1 MAVPEI
7 RNYKLSEFFAS
18 TYRVPRYQR
27 NYTWGDVEIGL
38 FMDDITT
45 FALSNDEYYLLG
57 EAIAAS
63 LPNSDFDYEL
73 IDGQQRA
80 TTLMVLFAVLHK
92 RLEAVQA
99 SAHQMMETTNALYQS
114 DEGLRVS
121 MSGNASE
128 SVVAYLNGTPIEDL
142 PKDTRSKENLVTA
155 FEVIENKLDEAIP
168 DADKETLINFSR
180 RIIGKVYLG
189 RLTLESVDQATD
201 FFERV
206 NNRGSQL
213 TNADL
218 LKNRL
223 LQNIAS
229 ESDYQ
234 WAAETWSE
242 AERNLMNK
250 GKLGSI
256 EYLLRQLR
264 QAALRVKVQEGE
276 LYIKTKELVSSE
288 DGCLKLVDLISSKHK
303 ALANLLQSK
312 TPTSEADAPAQE
324 TSFFNFTQGIGV
336 KLAGSH
342 LSQSQ
347 FAHLSKR
354 LTARSILSL
363 LAAERSQSFEKL
375 VPIWSNEISKLT
387 VESSTDDIDAA
398 LAFET
403 RAIQEL
409 FDVAEQRHFALR
421 YDGTPGQLKRIRYTL
436 AKDNFVVNQK
446 APTINFTMTDF
457 LTTSKHS
464 KKNSLPGFDIDHI
477 FPKSADSAGEYT
489 HKIGNLT
496 LLHSTDNSSA
506 GASEPVD
513 KQTVYS
519 HSKAVLTLALT
530 QKVELPT
537 AVEASIAPYRVAS
550 IDNGENWTAEE
561 YEARSR
567 MYWEIVS
574 ASLAQDLGV
583 DIKLKFN

>member
-27 NYTWGDVEIGL
+27 NYTWGEEEISL
-38 FMDDITT
+38 FMDDITS

-57 EAIAAS
+57 EAIAAT
-63 LPNSDFDYEL
+63 LPNSDYDYEL

-92 RLEAVQA
+92 KLEGLQA
-99 SAHQMMETTNALYQS
+99 SALQMMETTNALYQG
-114 DEGLRVS
+114 EKGIRVS
-121 MSGNASE
+121 MSGQASE
-128 SVVAYLNGTPIEDL
+128 AVVAYLNGTPIEEI
-142 PKDTRSKENLVTA
+142 PRDTRSKENVVAA
-155 FEVIENKLDEAIP
+155 FEIILKKIEEALP
-168 DADKETLINFSR
+168 DADKDKLINFANR
-180 RIIGKVYLG
+180 VIGKVYLG

-256 EYLLRQLR
+256 EFLLRQLR

-276 LYIKTKELVSSE
+276 LYTKTKELVSSE

-303 ALANLLQSK
+303 ALANLLSGK
-312 TPTSEADAPAQE
+312 TPENNEDEPAQE
-324 TSFFNFTQGIGV
+324 TTFFNFTQGIGV
-336 KLAGSH
+336 KLAGSNLSEEQFSH
-342 LSQSQ
+342 LSR
-347 FAHLSKR
+347 R

-363 LAAERSQSFEKL
+363 LAAERSQSFEKM

-387 VESSTDDIDAA
+387 TESSFEDIDNA
-398 LAFET
+398 LGFDSL
-403 RAIQEL
+403 AIKEL
-409 FDVAEQRHFALR
+409 LDVAEQRHFSLR
-421 YDGTPGQLKRIRYTL
+421 YDGTPGQVKRIRYTL
-436 AKDNFVVNQK
+436 AKDNFLVNQK
-446 APTINFTMTDF
+446 AATINFAMRDF

-477 FPKSADSAGEYT
+477 FPKSSDSAGEYV

-496 LLHSTDNSSA
+496 LLHSTDNASA
-506 GASEPVD
+506 GASEPID
-513 KQTVYS
+513 KMTVYS
-519 HSKAVLTLALT
+519 FSKAVLTLALT
-530 QKVELPT
+530 RKNDLPSKVEV
-537 AVEASIAPYRVAS
+537 AIAPYRVAS
-550 IDNGENWTAEE
+550 IDDGAIWTEAD
-561 YEARSR
+561 YEARAK
-567 MYWEIVS
+567 MYWDIIS
-574 ASLAQDLGV
+574 RSLIEDLGV
-583 DIKLKFN
+583 NIEAK

>member
-38 FMDDITT
+38 FMDDITS

-57 EAIAAS
+57 EAIAAT
-63 LPNSDFDYEL
+63 LPNSDYDYEL

-92 RLEAVQA
+92 KLEDLKA
-99 SAHQMMETTNALYQS
+99 SALQMMETTNALYQG
-114 DEGLRVS
+114 DRGIRVA

-128 SVVAYLNGTPIEDL
+128 SVVAYLNGVALEDL
-142 PKDTRSKENLVTA
+142 PQDTRSKENVVAA
-155 FEVIENKLDEAIP
+155 FEIILNKLDEALP
-168 DADKETLINFSR
+168 DADKEALINFSNR
-180 RIIGKVYLG
+180 VIGKVYLG
-189 RLTLESVDQATD
+189 RLTLESVEQATD

-256 EYLLRQLR
+256 EFLLRQVR
-264 QAALRVKVQEGE
+264 QAALRIKVQEGE
-276 LYIKTKELVSSE
+276 LYAKTKELVSSE
-288 DGCLKLVDLISSKHK
+288 DGCLKLVDLISTKHK
-303 ALANLLQSK
+303 ALANLLLAKS
-312 TPTSEADAPAQE
+312 PANEEDAPAQE
-324 TSFFNFTQGIGV
+324 TSYFNFTQGIGV
-336 KLAGSH
+336 KLAASH
-342 LSQSQ
+342 LTNFQ

-387 VESSTDDIDAA
+387 TESSLEEIDAA
-398 LAFET
+398 LGFES
-403 RAIQEL
+403 RAIKEL
-409 FDVAEQRHFALR
+409 LDVAEQRHFALR
-421 YDGTPGQLKRIRYTL
+421 YDGTPGQVKRIRYTL
-436 AKDNFVVNQK
+436 AKDNYLVNQK
-446 APTINFTMTDF
+446 APTINFSMRDF

-477 FPKSADSAGEYT
+477 FPKSGDSSGEYV

-506 GASEPVD
+506 GASDPVD
-513 KQTVYS
+513 KATVYA

-530 QKVELPT
+530 SKIPVPT
-537 AVEASIAPYRVAS
+537 AVEAAISTYRVAS
-550 IDNGENWTAEE
+550 IDDGSPWTEVE

-567 MYWEIVS
+567 MYWQIICE
-574 ASLAQDLGV
+574 SLTEDLGV
-583 DIKLKFN
+583 HIEVK

>member
-27 NYTWGDVEIGL
+27 NYTWGDSEIGL
-38 FMDDITT
+38 FMDDITS

-57 EAIAAS
+57 EAIAAT
-63 LPNSDFDYEL
+63 LPHSDYDYEL

-92 RLEAVQA
+92 KLEDLGA
-99 SAHQMMETTNALYQS
+99 SALQMMETTNALYQG
-114 DEGLRVS
+114 EKGIRVS

-128 SVVAYLNGTPIEDL
+128 AVVAYLNGTPLEHL
-142 PKDTRSKENLVTA
+142 VRDTRSKENVVAA
-155 FEVIENKLDEAIP
+155 FEVIINRLDEALP
-168 DADKETLINFSR
+168 EADKETLINFSNR
-180 RIIGKVYLG
+180 VIGKVYLG
-189 RLTLESVDQATD
+189 RLTLESVEQATD

-256 EYLLRQLR
+256 EFLLRQLR
-264 QAALRVKVQEGE
+264 QASLRVKVQEGE
-276 LYIKTKELVSSE
+276 LYAKTKELVSSE

-303 ALANLLQSK
+303 ALANLLLSK
-312 TPTSEADAPAQE
+312 SPSNDEDAPAQE
-324 TSFFNFTQGIGV
+324 TSFFNFTQGLGV
-336 KLAGSH
+336 KLAASH
-342 LSQSQ
+342 LSPAQ

-387 VESSTDDIDAA
+387 GESEFEEIDKA
-398 LAFET
+398 LAFEP
-403 RAIQEL
+403 RDIKEL
-409 FDVAEQRHFALR
+409 LDVAEQRHFALR
-421 YDGTPGQLKRIRYTL
+421 YDGTPGQVKRIRYTL
-436 AKDNFVVNQK
+436 AKDNFLVNQR
-446 APTINFTMTDF
+446 AATINFSMKDF

-477 FPKSADSAGEYT
+477 FPKSSEAAGEYV

-496 LLHSTDNSSA
+496 LLHSTDNASA

-513 KQTVYS
+513 KSTIYS
-519 HSKAVLTLALT
+519 YSKAVLTLALT
-530 QKVELPT
+530 RKIELPPKVES
-537 AVEASIAPYRVAS
+537 AIAPYRVAS
-550 IDNGENWTAEE
+550 IDNGELWTEKE
-561 YEARSR
+561 YEARSL
-567 MYWEIVS
+567 MYWQIIHD
-574 ASLAQDLGV
+574 SLVDDLGV
-583 DIKLKFN
+583 DINLS

>member
-1 MAVPEI
+1 VAVPEI

-27 NYTWGDVEIGL
+27 NYTWGEEEISL
-38 FMDDITT
+38 FMDDITS

-57 EAIAAS
+57 EAIAAT
-63 LPNSDFDYEL
+63 LPNSDYDYEL

-92 RLEAVQA
+92 KLEGLQA
-99 SAHQMMETTNALYQS
+99 SALQMMETTNALYQG
-114 DEGLRVS
+114 EKGIRVS
-121 MSGNASE
+121 MSGQASE
-128 SVVAYLNGTPIEDL
+128 AVVAYLNGTPIEEI
-142 PKDTRSKENLVTA
+142 PRDTRSKENVVAA
-155 FEVIENKLDEAIP
+155 FEIILKKIEEALP
-168 DADKETLINFSR
+168 DADKDKLINFANR
-180 RIIGKVYLG
+180 VIGKVYLG

-256 EYLLRQLR
+256 EFLLRQLR

-276 LYIKTKELVSSE
+276 LYTKTKELVSSE

-303 ALANLLQSK
+303 ALANLLSGK
-312 TPTSEADAPAQE
+312 TPENNEDEPAQE
-324 TSFFNFTQGIGV
+324 TTFFNFTQGIGV
-336 KLAGSH
+336 KLAGSNLSEEQFSH
-342 LSQSQ
+342 LSR
-347 FAHLSKR
+347 R

-363 LAAERSQSFEKL
+363 LAAERSQSFEKM

-387 VESSTDDIDAA
+387 TESSFEDIDNA
-398 LAFET
+398 LGFDSL
-403 RAIQEL
+403 AIKEL
-409 FDVAEQRHFALR
+409 LDVAEQRHFSLR
-421 YDGTPGQLKRIRYTL
+421 YDGTPGQVKRIRYTL
-436 AKDNFVVNQK
+436 AKDNFLVNQK
-446 APTINFTMTDF
+446 AATINFAMRDF

-477 FPKSADSAGEYT
+477 FPKSSDSAGEYV

-496 LLHSTDNSSA
+496 LLHSTDNASA
-506 GASEPVD
+506 GASEPID
-513 KQTVYS
+513 KMTVYS
-519 HSKAVLTLALT
+519 FSKAVLTLALT
-530 QKVELPT
+530 RKNDLPSKVEV
-537 AVEASIAPYRVAS
+537 AIAPYRVAS
-550 IDNGENWTAEE
+550 IDDGAIWTEAD
-561 YEARSR
+561 YEARAK
-567 MYWEIVS
+567 MYWDIIS
-574 ASLAQDLGV
+574 RSLIEDLGV
-583 DIKLKFN
+583 NIEAK

>member
-7 RNYKLSEFFAS
+7 RNYKLSEFFSS

-27 NYTWGDVEIGL
+27 NYTWGENEIGL
-38 FMDDITT
+38 FMDDLVE
-45 FALSNDEYYLLG
+45 FGQSNDEYYLLG
-57 EAIAAS
+57 EAIAAN
-63 LPNSDFDYEL
+63 LPNSDYDYEL

-92 RLEAVQA
+92 KLENSKA
-99 SAHQMMETTNALYQS
+99 SALEMIETTNALYQS
-114 DEGLRVS
+114 DGALRVS

-128 SVVAYLNGTPIEDL
+128 SVLAYLEGTKLEDL
-142 PKDTRSKENLVTA
+142 EKDTRSKENVVTA
-155 FEVIENKLDEAIP
+155 FEVISKYLEDSFPEAN
-168 DADKETLINFSR
+168 KETWVQLSR
-180 RIIGKVYLG
+180 RLIGKVYLG

-234 WAAETWSE
+234 WAAETWAE

-256 EYLLRQLR
+256 EFLLRQLR
-264 QAALRVKVQEGE
+264 QAALRTKVQEGE
-276 LYIKTKELVSSE
+276 LYQKTKELVANE
-288 DGCLKLVDLISSKHK
+288 DGCLKLVDLIASKHK
-303 ALANLLQSK
+303 ALANILQAKS
-312 TPTSEADAPAQE
+312 PSNSDDLPAQE
-324 TSFFNFTQGIGV
+324 TSFFNFTQGVGV

-342 LSQSQ
+342 LTSSQ
-347 FAHLSKR
+347 FDHLSMR

-387 VESSTDDIDAA
+387 AESSLEDIDKA
-398 LAFET
+398 LGFDE
-403 RAIQEL
+403 IQIEEL
-409 FDVAEQRHFALR
+409 FDVAQQRHYSLR
-421 YDGTPGQLKRIRYTL
+421 YDGTPGQLKRIRFTL
-436 AKDNFVVNQK
+436 AKDNHIVNQK
-446 APTINFTMTDF
+446 APTINFKMSDF
-457 LTTSKHS
+457 LTTSKQS

-477 FPKSADSAGEYT
+477 FAKSSDSAGDYV

-519 HSKAVLTLALT
+519 QSKAVLTLALT
-530 QKVELPT
+530 KKIQLSPGVES
-537 AVEASIAPYRVAS
+537 AIEPYRVAS
-550 IDNGENWTAEE
+550 IDSGAVWTEE
-561 YEARSR
+561 EFNARAK
-567 MYWEIVS
+567 MYWEII
-574 ASLAQDLGV
+574 AKSLVEDLGL
-583 DIKLKFN
+583 DLKLKFD